1 MSEPRPATA
10 GPNRPNPASAPRA
23 SGGSPITILAVLGD
37 AGSRAQV
44 ELAAAD
50 LGDRLLIARD
60 VNEAIDLASAED
72 IHLAIVD
79 VSVDGGTGLA
89 LVHHIPAVS
98 PGARVVVAAHKNDI
112 ARGADAIAVGA
123 DALHVLPLTGDSV
136 ATTIGAARERVVE
149 SRERK
154 ALAVELGL
162 ERRRREL
169 RDRVLRRSQRGEYAD
184 ATRALVEG
192 LVEQAAARGV
202 ALYYEVA
209 SVDGAPRHRRAA
221 AAGSL
226 LTLPHETTDLLDLG
240 RSSSL
245 FIWSLP
251 FAGEDLG
258 ALVAD
263 EPADERVVTG
273 IIELASLVLALSTR
287 DARKAGIA
295 VETYDQGRLHSPAYL
310 HVLGPREIERARRHG
325 RRLSLVTM
333 SGTSLRAFAPALLA
347 TLRSSD
353 VLVETH
359 TDELV
364 LLLPETGA
372 FGAHAC
378 RKRLFARVLGDPRAR
393 PVPALRSTAAAPG
406 LGLGVATFPH
416 DGDDLSALL
425 RVAKDRAR
433 ADAHSA
439 VHRLDLGA
447 KTLAEVVD
455 TLLAKPLTEAGTR
468 STYPLDLTLS
478 SLASLVEH
486 VCHESKRGGHATFL
500 STFHPGK
507 GLGGVARSLMP
518 SPSAEPARRNSNA
531 GPPSRG
537 RERRSRT
544 TPRTVVELR
553 DVQMLPG
560 ATDVLAIV
568 IRAEHGVWVT
578 CGRLER
584 ERFIGVHAADPLLAD
599 LVTDRLLL
607 GQRPTGDDD
616 VR

>member
-1 MSEPRPATA
+1 MSEPRPATTS
-10 GPNRPNPASAPRA
+10 PQKPNPASSPRA

-37 AGSRAQV
+37 APSRAQV
-44 ELAAAD
+44 ELAAGD
-50 LGDRLLIARD
+50 SGDRLLLARD
-60 VNEAIDLASAED
+60 VNEAIDLASSED
-72 IHLAIVD
+72 VHLAIVD
-79 VSVDGGTGLA
+79 VSVDGGTALA
-89 LVHHIPAVS
+89 LVHHIPAVA
-98 PGARVVVAAHKNDI
+98 PGARVVVTAPKSEI

-136 ATTIGAARERVVE
+136 ATTIGAARERVIE

-154 ALAVELGL
+154 ALAIELGL

-169 RDRVLRRSQRGEYAD
+169 RDRVLRRSQRGEYTE
-184 ATRALVEG
+184 ATRSLVEG

-226 LTLPHETTDLLDLG
+226 LSLPHETGDLLDLG

-295 VETYDQGRLHSPAYL
+295 VETYDQGRLHSAAYL
-310 HVLGPREIERARRHG
+310 HVLGPRELDRARRHG
-325 RRLSLVTM
+325 RRLSIVTM

-347 TLRSSD
+347 TLRTSD
-353 VLVETH
+353 VLVETS

-364 LLLPETGA
+364 LLLPETGS

-378 RKRLFARVLGDPRAR
+378 RKRLLARVLGDPRAR
-393 PVPALRSTAAAPG
+393 PLPALRSTASAPG

-416 DGDDLSALL
+416 DGDELSTLL

-447 KTLAEVVD
+447 KSLSELVD
-455 TLLAKPLTEAGTR
+455 ALLAKPLNEAGTR
-468 STYPLDLTLS
+468 STYPLDLTMS
-478 SLASLVEH
+478 ALASLVEH
-486 VCHESKRGGHATFL
+486 VCHEAKRGGHATFL

-507 GLGGVARSLMP
+507 GLGGVARSLVPPP
-518 SPSAEPARRNSNA
+518 SLEPQSRGGQAA
-531 GPPSRG
+531 PPSRG
-537 RERRSRT
+537 RERRARSG
-544 TPRTVVELR
+544 PRSTVELR

-560 ATDVLAIV
+560 AHDVLAV
-568 IRAEHGVWVT
+568 VVRAEHGVWVG

-584 ERFIGVHAADPLLAD
+584 ERFVGVHAADPLLAD

-607 GQRPTGDDD
+607 GQRPAGDED
-616 VR
+616 R